1 MNGAESV
8 TYSPHSQETMEVQ
21 YINSNTVG
29 ITCSDNV
36 AYSSVCNDIDSKVK
50 ENEYMVPCSGNFACS
65 TTTRVS
71 SVRREECSN
80 DVYEEV
86 QTTT

>member
-1 MNGAESV
+1 MTSDKTM
-8 TYSPHSQETMEVQ
+8 TYRPHSEESKEAQ
-21 YINSNTVG
+21 YINNNTFG
-29 ITCSDNV
+29 ITCSDNM
-36 AYSSVCNDIDSKVK
+36 AYSSVCNDNEVT
-50 ENEYMVPCSGNFACS
+50 ENEYMVPCSGNIACS

-71 SVRREECSN
+71 SEKKEEFGD